1 MLAGKEP
8 TFKPLMGACGAGYIA
23 FGNFN
28 RFCDVFEDYRLL
40 SDVSKCISI
49 RVVWQ
54 KFYAKAVECHDV
66 CEVLVLLLDSRG
78 ACVHSVLQ
86 YLAEHE
92 LMI

>member
-49 RVVWQ
+49 RVV
-54 KFYAKAVECHDV
+54 
-66 CEVLVLLLDSRG
+66 
-78 ACVHSVLQ
+78 
-86 YLAEHE
+86 
-92 LMI
+92 